1 MNDMSNDYPRTVH
14 LKGKPFEFRLLGGED
29 RDEML
34 AFARALPEEDLRFL
48 RVDLTDPK
56 VVDHWIDDASRGLRL
71 AVLAH
76 LDGRLVGYGS
86 LNRRES
92 SWMRHLGEIRIMV
105 LPEVRQAG
113 LGGHLAHDV
122 FQLAQQIGLTKI
134 VAQMAREQRGA
145 RQMFHKLGFSIEA
158 LLADWVIDPDDATH
172 DLILM
177 SYDVTGLEAGAGA

>member
-1 MNDMSNDYPRTVH
+1 MANDYPRTVR
-14 LKGKPFEFRLLGGED
+14 LKGKSFEFRLLGQDD
-29 RDEML
+29 RDDML
-34 AFARALPEEDLRFL
+34 AFARALPKEDLRFL

-56 VVDHWIDDASRGLRL
+56 VVDHWIEGVITGLRI

-76 LDGRLVGYGS
+76 VDGRLVGYGS

-122 FQLAQQIGLTKI
+122 FQLAQ
-134 VAQMAREQRGA
+134 
-145 RQMFHKLGFSIEA
+145 
-158 LLADWVIDPDDATH
+158 
-172 DLILM
+172 
-177 SYDVTGLEAGAGA
+177 

>member
-1 MNDMSNDYPRTVH
+1 MNDVAHEYPRKVRLQNRT
-14 LKGKPFEFRLLGGED
+14 FEFHLIGRGD
-29 RDEML
+29 RDDLL
-34 AFARALPEEDLRFL
+34 AFAGALPAEDLRFL
-48 RVDLTDPK
+48 RVDMTDPQ
-56 VVDHWIDDASRGLRL
+56 VVDEWIRDVDAGLRI
-71 AVLAH
+71 AVLAR

-86 LNRRES
+86 LNRRSS

-105 LPEVRQAG
+105 LPEAREVG

-122 FQLAQQIGLTKI
+122 FHLAQQIGLTKI

-145 RQMFHKLGFSIEA
+145 RQMFHNLGFSIEA
-158 LLADWVIDPDDATH
+158 LLADWVIDPNDATH

>member
-1 MNDMSNDYPRTVH
+1 MEQQYPRTVR
-14 LKGKPFEFRLLGGED
+14 LKGKSFEFRILGQED
-29 RDEML
+29 RDDML
-34 AFARALPEEDLRFL
+34 AFARTLPEEDIRFL
-48 RVDLTDPK
+48 RVDMTDPK
-56 VVDHWIDDASRGLRL
+56 VVDKWIDDANSGQRI

-86 LNRRES
+86 LNRRQS

-105 LPEVRQAG
+105 LPEVRQVG

-122 FQLAQQIGLTKI
+122 FHLAQQIGLTKI

-145 RQMFHKLGFSIEA
+145 RQMFHNLGFSVEA
-158 LLADWVIDPDDATH
+158 LLADWVIDPSDATH